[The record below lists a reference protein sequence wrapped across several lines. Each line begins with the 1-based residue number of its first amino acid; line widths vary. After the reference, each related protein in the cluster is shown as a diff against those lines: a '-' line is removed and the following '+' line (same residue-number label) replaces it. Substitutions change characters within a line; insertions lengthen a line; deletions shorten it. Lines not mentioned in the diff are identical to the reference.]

1 MGHRRSRARSAHS
14 GTRHTLGF
22 CDPDARKSLGAPR
35 NVSSSSGPQAAPP
48 NRGAAFF
55 SLSARCVAVDDSRT
69 RASIGT
75 RANAKKRKRENGET
89 KETKNIKK
97 RNCLERRIPRMQ
109 ASTWLAG
116 REAKEV
122 KASMAFYRAQARA
135 GRCVLRVRLLKPPQ
149 TVRAYE
155 FMPVSELFSLSTK
168 A

>member
-1 MGHRRSRARSAHS
+1 
-14 GTRHTLGF
+14 
-22 CDPDARKSLGAPR
+22 
-35 NVSSSSGPQAAPP
+35 
-48 NRGAAFF
+48 
-55 SLSARCVAVDDSRT
+55 
-69 RASIGT
+69 
-75 RANAKKRKRENGET
+75 
-89 KETKNIKK
+89 
-97 RNCLERRIPRMQ
+97 MQ